1 MKITPKRMVVLML
14 LAMISVVISLETS
27 SHAQTVFNVKN
38 FGTTG
43 NGSTIDTPAI
53 NRAIDAANRAGGG
66 TVLFPAGTYLSGSIH
81 LRSNVTLQL
90 DSGATIRAASSGIDA
105 PEPNSFSQF
114 QDFGHSHFHN
124 ALIWGENLQNIGI
137 TGAGTID
144 GDGLTTSNDV
154 PSGRGDKAISLKLC
168 MGVRITDV
176 TIRRGGHFAI
186 LANGCGDMTLARL
199 TVATSNDRDG
209 INIINCRNVEISD
222 SDIRSSDDAL
232 VFKSDFALGRTFPS
246 ENIHV
251 RNSTILSTENNAL
264 QFGSETCGDFRNVTF
279 SNITILGAGKA
290 GIGVTTNDG
299 AVIEDISYSDITM
312 VRASSPI
319 FMKISDRG
327 NCPGSP
333 PVGRIRNIRITNVTG
348 TNLIQPGGNPDFTST
363 ITGKPGI
370 PIENVTLTNV
380 RLAVP
385 GGHPSSDSNIV
396 PPENDRHL
404 PRLLGTR
411 PSYGWW
417 LRHIRGVTFRDCEV
431 SFDSNDGRPAFI
443 ADDGA
448 SIILDGFRAERGS
461 SSPYDVGFKGVNGFL
476 VANGSTTS
484 GSALR
489 IRAVNSTPLP
499 PPGGEFIWVEA
510 ENALV
515 SAPMQVLSDANASG
529 GRYVTVAAGN
539 NSKTSPPDSG
549 HVTVDFSVSAA
560 GSYKVWARVIAPT
573 VEDDSF
579 WVRMDGGAWIKW
591 NEVSLGSSWHWDEA
605 HNSDAGDAGVTF
617 NLAAGSHTLT
627 FAYREDGARLDR
639 LLITNDTTFIPSGVG
654 PVM

>member
-1 MKITPKRMVVLML
+1 MKSTPIKIIASLAPAVLSVVLCL
-14 LAMISVVISLETS
+14 GATS
-27 SHAQTVFNVKN
+27 QAQAVFNVRN
-38 FGTTG
+38 FGATG

-53 NRAIDAANRAGGG
+53 NRAIDAANGAGGG
-66 TVLFPAGTYLSGSIH
+66 IVLFPAGTYLSVSIH

-90 DSGATIRAASSGIDA
+90 DSGATIRAASSGFDA
-105 PEPNSFSQF
+105 PEPNPFSQF
-114 QDFGHSHFHN
+114 QDFGHSHFRN

-137 TGAGTID
+137 AGAGTID

-154 PSGRGDKAISLKLC
+154 PSGRGDKTISLKLC
-168 MGVRITDV
+168 SGVRITDV

-186 LANGCGDMTLARL
+186 LANGCSDMTLARL

-209 INIINCRNVEISD
+209 INIINCWNVEISD
-222 SDIRSSDDAL
+222 SDIRASDDAL

-246 ENIHV
+246 ENIHI
-251 RNSTILSTENNAL
+251 RNSTILSTGNNAL

-279 SNITILGAGKA
+279 SNIAILGAGKA
-290 GIGVTTNDG
+290 GIGLTTNDG

-312 VRASSPI
+312 VKASSPI

-333 PVGRIRNIRITNVTG
+333 PVGRIRNIKITNVTG
-348 TNLIQPGGNPDFTST
+348 TSLVQPGGDPDFTSA
-363 ITGKPGI
+363 IMGKSGI

-380 RLAVP
+380 RLTVP
-385 GGHPSSDSNIV
+385 GGHPSSDSSIV
-396 PPENDRHL
+396 PPENDRHQ
-404 PRLLGTR
+404 PRFLGTR

-417 LRHIRGVTFRDCEV
+417 LRHVSGITFRDCEV

-448 SIILDGFRAERGS
+448 SITLDGFKAERGS
-461 SSPYDVGFKGVNGFL
+461 SSPYDAGFTSVNGYL
-476 VANGSTTS
+476 IVNSSTTS
-484 GSALR
+484 GAALR

-499 PPGGEFIWVEA
+499 PPGGEFIWAEA
-510 ENALV
+510 ENAV
-515 SAPMQVLSDANASG
+515 VTAPMQVLSDANASG

-539 NSKTSPPDSG
+539 NSKTSPPSDG
-549 HVTVDFSVSAA
+549 HVTVNFSVSTA
-560 GSYKVWARVIAPT
+560 GIYKVWARVIAPT

-579 WVRMDGGAWIKW
+579 WVRMDGGSWIKW
-591 NEVSLGSSWHWDEA
+591 NEVSLGSSWRWDEV
-605 HNSDAGDAGVTF
+605 HNSDAGDTVVTF

-627 FAYREDGARLDR
+627 IAYREDGARLDR
-639 LLITNDTTFIPSGVG
+639 LLITNDTTFIPGGVG

>member
-1 MKITPKRMVVLML
+1 MKSMPIMMFVSLVLAALFVVLC
-14 LAMISVVISLETS
+14 LETTS
-27 SHAQTVFNVKN
+27 QAQAVFNVRN
-38 FGTTG
+38 FGATG

-66 TVLFPAGTYLSGSIH
+66 TVLFPAGTYLSVSIH
-81 LRSNVTLQL
+81 LKSNVTLHL
-90 DSGATIRAASSGIDA
+90 DSGATIRAGSNGFDP
-105 PEPNSFSQF
+105 PEPNSFSQY
-114 QDFGHSHFHN
+114 QDFGHSHFRN

-137 TGAGTID
+137 TGTGTID

-168 MGVRITDV
+168 RGVRITDV

-186 LANGCGDMTLARL
+186 LANGCSDMTLARL
-199 TVATSNDRDG
+199 TVASTSDRDG
-209 INIINCRNVEISD
+209 INIINCWNVEISD
-222 SDIRSSDDAL
+222 SDIRASDDAL

-246 ENIHV
+246 ENIQV

-299 AVIEDISYSDITM
+299 SVIEDINYSDITM

-327 NCPGSP
+327 ACPGNP

-348 TNLIQPGGNPDFTST
+348 TSLIQPGGDPDFTST
-363 ITGKPGI
+363 IMGKSGI

-385 GGHPSSDSNIV
+385 GGHPSSDSSIV
-396 PPENDRHL
+396 PPENDRHQ
-404 PRLLGTR
+404 PRFLATR

-417 LRHIRGVTFRDCEV
+417 LRHVRGVTFRDCDV

-461 SSPYDVGFKGVNGFL
+461 SSPYDVGFRSVNGYL
-476 VANGSTTS
+476 VVNSSTTS
-484 GSALR
+484 GAALR
-489 IRAVNSTPLP
+489 IRAVSSTPLP

-510 ENALV
+510 ESAIV
-515 SAPMQVLSDANASG
+515 TAPMQVLSDANASG

-539 NSKTSPPDSG
+539 NSKTGPPGSG
-549 HVTVDFSVSAA
+549 HATVEFGVPSA
-560 GSYKVWARVIAPT
+560 GTYKVWARVIAPS

-579 WVRMDGGAWIKW
+579 WIRMDGGSWIKW
-591 NEVSLGSSWHWDEA
+591 NEVSPGSSWHWDEV
-605 HNSDAGDAGVTF
+605 HNSDAGDAVVRF
-617 NLAAGSHTLT
+617 NLAAGSHALT
-627 FAYREDGARLDR
+627 IAYREDGARLDR
-639 LLITNDTTFIPSGVG
+639 LLITNDITFIPGGVG
-654 PVM
+654 PLM